1 MSDCHVRQTKL
12 SNGHGRR
19 TKKPTTIK
27 LAHGRSRLFGIAFVA
42 LHIVVA
48 IPAVLYIAYPSEHDD
63 IVTIIKEYGF
73 NPLIPPNQLR
83 GPGALYQVEGNSY
96 TKVCGVDPTLLVGK
110 LQKSPT
116 HDHVRSRFE
125 TGKFSLGG
133 SYVEG
138 LNAKLNGARITTI
151 EYTMKDVAISEIA
164 MDDLL
169 EIQDNLL
176 REKRCDDTV
185 HRLLKANRQICAGY
199 AALSATTSYKV
210 RYDSKFEASE
220 QNKMTVVNLVQK
232 VIEDSAGSTIH
243 IQSADELVGE
253 NLFYGIQLSKLCITP
268 DTAADPSVRPDLPAP
283 EKVSQLGGGT

>member
-1 MSDCHVRQTKL
+1 MSDGNVRQTKL
-12 SNGHGRR
+12 NNGHGRR
-19 TKKPTTIK
+19 TKKPITAKI
-27 LAHGRSRLFGIAFVA
+27 ARGRSRLFWIAFVA
-42 LHIVVA
+42 LPVAVV

-73 NPLIPPNQLR
+73 DPLIPPNQLR

-96 TKVCGVDPTLLVGK
+96 TKVCGVDPALLFGK

-116 HDHVRSRFE
+116 HDHVRSRLE
-125 TGKFSLGG
+125 TGKFSLGV
-133 SYVEG
+133 SYVEE
-138 LNAKLNGARITTI
+138 LNAKLNGARVTTI

-176 REKRCDDTV
+176 SQKRCDDIV
-185 HRLLKANRQICAGY
+185 HRLLKANKQICAGY

-210 RYDSKFEASE
+210 HYNLKFEATE
-220 QNKMTVVNLVQK
+220 QNKMTVVNFVQK

-268 DTAADPSVRPDLPAP
+268 DTATDPSVRPDVPAP
-283 EKVSQLGGGT
+283 ERVSQLGGGT